1 MYYTLLTGASSGIG
15 FELAHEFAKHK
26 HNLILVARSTQKLEE
41 LKTAIEAQYEVVA
54 EVISLDL
61 SRPDSADQLYKIV
74 KEKNMQVDILVNNA
88 GFGDHGLFVDS
99 QLSRNEDMI
108 VLNTLTLT
116 KLTHLFAQDMLKCK
130 SGRILNVASIASF
143 QPGPLMTVYYA
154 TKAFVLSFSEG
165 LFEELKGTGVTVTAL
180 CPGPTRSGFMAAAGI
195 DLKDVG
201 VLDKIN
207 IPTSQEVAKYGYKEL
222 MNGKA
227 IAVHGAMNSLMAM
240 SSGFFPRSLVRKTV
254 MKLQQKRL
262 PQA

>member
-1 MYYTLLTGASSGIG
+1 MNYTLLTGASSGIG

-41 LKTAIEAQYEVVA
+41 LRTAIEAQYAVVA

-74 KEKNMQVDILVNNA
+74 KEKNLKIDILVNNA
-88 GFGDHGLFVDS
+88 GFGDHGLFVNS
-99 QLSRNEDMI
+99 ELSRNEDMI

-116 KLTHLFAQDMLKCK
+116 KLTQLFLPEMVKQGQ
-130 SGRILNVASIASF
+130 GRILNVASTASF

-165 LFEELKGTGVTVTAL
+165 LAEELKGTGVTVTAL
-180 CPGPTRSGFMAAAGI
+180 CPGPTASGFQAIANI
-195 DLKDVG
+195 QDINLLKAI
-201 VLDKIN
+201 K
-207 IPTSQEVAKYGYKEL
+207 IPTSQEVAEYGYKAL
-222 MNGKA
+222 MNGTVV
-227 IAVHGAMNSLMAM
+227 AVHGLMNSLMAM
-240 SSGFFPRSLVRKTV
+240 SSGFLPRALARKIV

-262 PQA
+262 PHS

>member
-41 LKTAIEAQYEVVA
+41 LKTAIENKYEVVA

-61 SRPDSADQLYKIV
+61 SLPDSADRLYKLV
-74 KEKNMQVDILVNNA
+74 QEKNLKVNILVNNA
-88 GFGDHGLFVDS
+88 GFGEHGLFTNSKLD
-99 QLSRNEDMI
+99 RNEDMI

-116 KLTHLFAQDMLKCK
+116 KLTHLFMQDMLKNK
-130 SGRILNVASIASF
+130 DGRILNVASTASF

-165 LFEELKGTGVTVTAL
+165 LYEELRGTGVTVTAL
-180 CPGPTRSGFMAAAGI
+180 CPGPTTSGFQVEAGI
-195 DLKDVG
+195 EDIKLLK
-201 VLDKIN
+201 LIK
-207 IPTSQEVAKYGYKEL
+207 IPTSQDVAEYGYKAL
-222 MNGKA
+222 MNGTA
-227 IAVHGAMNSLMAM
+227 VAVHGAMNSLLAMA
-240 SSGFFPRSLVRKTV
+240 SGFLPRSLSRKIV

-262 PQA
+262 PQT